1 MGVMVKARLIERIM
15 KNILL
20 GIFAVFAN
28 QSFAC
33 EESDADIFVR
43 DVKVYQHQGQTC
55 TSFQILLN
63 EFIENK
69 NRYIDSAYLNIIDEN
84 NKVVAEV
91 APELERPGFGNVL
104 LSMCVSKEYI
114 ENSRVFLNV
123 KPRPLIKLNGNGV
136 ITTGSALCL
145 DTRELVLSRLVK
157 DGSE

>member
-1 MGVMVKARLIERIM
+1 M

-20 GIFAVFAN
+20 GILAVLAN
-28 QSFAC
+28 HSFAC

-55 TSFQILLN
+55 TSVQILLY

-69 NRYIDSAYLNIIDEN
+69 NRYIESAYLNIIDAN

-91 APELERPGFGNVL
+91 APELERPSFGNVV

-114 ENSRVFLNV
+114 ENSLVFLNV
-123 KPRPLIKLNGNGV
+123 KPRPSVKLNGNGA

-145 DTRELVLSRLVK
+145 ETGELVLSKLVK
-157 DGSE
+157 DGGV